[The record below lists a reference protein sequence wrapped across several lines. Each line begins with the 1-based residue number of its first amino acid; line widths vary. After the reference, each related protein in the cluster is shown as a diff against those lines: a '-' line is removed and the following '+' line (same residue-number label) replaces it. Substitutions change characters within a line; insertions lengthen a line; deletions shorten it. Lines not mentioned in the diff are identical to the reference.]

1 VAIAVSDCERL
12 YNKFASPS
20 RIWRQLARPFP
31 PINRIRYN
39 QEDSITSEVVIHCI
53 DDFCKQLQGPTVI
66 VTDNASIHTSKAV
79 QGKISEWEEKGL
91 DIFYLPEYSPEL
103 NLIEILWRFMK
114 YEWIEFWTYAGWDHL
129 VKYVEGV
136 IKNYGGEFK
145 INFV

>member
-1 VAIAVSDCERL
+1 L
-12 YNKFASPS
+12 YNKFALPS